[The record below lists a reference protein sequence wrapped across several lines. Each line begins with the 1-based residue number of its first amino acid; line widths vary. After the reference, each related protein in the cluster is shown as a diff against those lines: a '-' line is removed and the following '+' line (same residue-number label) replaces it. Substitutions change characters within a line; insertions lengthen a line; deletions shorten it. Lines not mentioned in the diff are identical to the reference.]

1 MRVLTGNTL
10 DFEDTM
16 SGPFSVACDGTTGE
30 ESVTFNLPLD
40 FTVSHTVET
49 NGSSTLKLY
58 DPSGDERMVWNSGTF
73 VSCYLF
79 GVGVGGIVTGFSGQ
93 FALGRLAGFLAAQG
107 CTHYLNR
114 TYEDGDSYIPDC

>member
-1 MRVLTGNTL
+1 MRVLAGNTL

-16 SGPFSVACDGTTGE
+16 SAAFAPACDGTTGE
-30 ESVTFNLPLD
+30 ESVTFNLPAG

-58 DPSGDERMVWNSGTF
+58 DSSGGERMVWNSGTF

-79 GVGVGGIVTGFSGQ
+79 GVGVGGIVTGFSGMP
-93 FALGRLAGFLAAQG
+93 ALGSLAGFLASQG
-107 CTHYLNR
+107 CSNYLNR
-114 TYEDGDSYIPDC
+114 TYEDGDSYIPTC